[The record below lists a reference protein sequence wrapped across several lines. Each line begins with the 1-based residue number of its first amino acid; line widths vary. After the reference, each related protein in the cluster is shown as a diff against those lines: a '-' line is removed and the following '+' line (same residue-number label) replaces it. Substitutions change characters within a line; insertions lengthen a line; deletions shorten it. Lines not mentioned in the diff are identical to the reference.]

1 MGYLLISGV
10 EMHEKHPDT
19 FWIPSQED
27 KDSVRPGD
35 CVKLIFSDGEGGG
48 ERMWVKVSSIVMTCN
63 RIEFLKGT
71 LANIPYF
78 LPLEVGDP
86 IEFGPDY
93 IIAIEEPRG
102 SLGPNS
108 GDEDLDPVAAVVDSP
123 RRALSS

>member
-1 MGYLLISGV
+1 MRYRLTSGV

-48 ERMWVKVSSIVMTCN
+48 ERMWVRVSSIVMN
-63 RIEFLKGT
+63 RNSIEFLKGT

-102 SLGPNS
+102 SL
-108 GDEDLDPVAAVVDSP
+108 DPVAAMVDSP
-123 RRALSS
+123 R

>member
-1 MGYLLISGV
+1 MGYLLTSGV

-19 FWIPSQED
+19 FWIPSQEM

-48 ERMWVKVSSIVMTCN
+48 ERMWVKVSSIVMT
-63 RIEFLKGT
+63 RRGIEFLKGT
-71 LANIPYF
+71 LANIPYH

-86 IEFGPDY
+86 IEFGPEY

-102 SLGPNS
+102 SLGADS

-123 RRALSS
+123 R